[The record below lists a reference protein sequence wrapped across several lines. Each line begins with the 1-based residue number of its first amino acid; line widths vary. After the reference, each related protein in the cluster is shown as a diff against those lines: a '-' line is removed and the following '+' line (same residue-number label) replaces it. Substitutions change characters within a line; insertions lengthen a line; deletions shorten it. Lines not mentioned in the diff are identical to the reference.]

1 MVIYFYI
8 CICYIGPRASIQT
21 TITHRYTA
29 KETFEYILYSTYVL
43 LITTPFKG
51 KTNLTQFTMKRKK
64 LTQLFGL
71 MVLML
76 LMPGI
81 SFAQNLHVQGRV
93 LDELGE
99 GLIGAGVIIQG
110 TTQGTVTDIDGN
122 YDLPSVPQ
130 GAVLEFSC
138 VGYKTMQVQV
148 TSQIL
153 NVTLEPDSRLIDE
166 SVVVAYGQANKV
178 TITGA
183 VTAVSGESL
192 MKSPV
197 ANVANALQGNL
208 PGVSAVQASGMPGAD
223 EPVIRIRG
231 VGSLNS
237 ADPLVLVDGVERP
250 FSQLDPNEIASISVL
265 KDASAT
271 AVFGVRGANGVILVT
286 TKRGEVGKA
295 SVTASASAAMQ
306 TIAQF
311 IDFADSYTYGQ
322 MYNYTQITDML
333 PVNQWP
339 GSVKIGDYSPYGEN
353 VRFKQDV
360 MEHFRLGDMP
370 RTFPNT
376 DWIDYIM
383 NDAAW
388 QEQANVNVSGGTEKV
403 RYFVS
408 AGYLNQNSLFK
419 TFSDNKNETFDFQRL
434 NYRANLDI
442 EVSKYSQLS
451 LTLGGRMQVRNTMVG
466 GEGFLFRYLQGA
478 TPYAGIGV
486 DEEGRHIIADP
497 NKVGAY
503 DRDALSNYYNLGY
516 ENQSTNALNF
526 DVQYK
531 LDLSF
536 LTKGLD
542 FKAKASYNSEYTA
555 QKYRQNGYGTGLTY
569 VATLDQDGNEVLRKE
584 NVTWPIPYSEGK
596 WGSRNWYAEASFNYA
611 RRFGKH
617 NIGALLLY
625 NQSKTYYPWDS
636 SNSLY
641 QSIPKGYVGLV
652 GRVTY
657 DYDTKYL
664 IDFNIGYNGSENFAP
679 GKRYGTF
686 PSVSVGWIP
695 SQEKWWA
702 PVKDV
707 VSYLKFRG
715 SYGLVGNDNTNGA
728 RFLYLPGTWQFFQGH
743 MGWNP
748 QTQGA
753 NFGTNGNWLQG
764 VRELT
769 AGNPNVTWEKATKIN
784 VGVDA
789 GFFNDKLHAY
799 VDVFW
804 EDRKD
809 ILVSNSSTLPAV
821 TSLPANYVNEGRV
834 KNHGFEV
841 TLNWE
846 QKIGDFRYSISPN
859 FAYAKNKV
867 IEMLEVKPMY
877 DYLSRTGHPVGQRFG
892 YELFE
897 FYQPGTEERY
907 YEKYGVFM
915 PDQNIDIKYGDCVY
929 VDLNND
935 GKIDQ
940 NDQKPLGYTD
950 NPEITYSLNFNF
962 QYKGFDFTMLW
973 IGADHVSRQLNGYF
987 RDQFGSTNTS
997 ALTQWVADNSWT
1009 EDNPDAILPRISFTN
1024 RVHNNRD
1031 SQAWVVD
1038 SKYVRLKNVEIG
1050 YTITPKKGSFFNYVR
1065 VYASGNNLL
1074 TFADFKGNDPEAP
1087 GSGLDHGMR
1096 YPMTRLFNIGAQIN
1110 F

>member
-1 MVIYFYI
+1 M
-8 CICYIGPRASIQT
+8 
-21 TITHRYTA
+21 
-29 KETFEYILYSTYVL
+29 E
-43 LITTPFKG
+43 
-51 KTNLTQFTMKRKK
+51 RKK
-64 LTQLFGL
+64 LTHLFWI
-71 MVLML
+71 VALML
-76 LMPGI
+76 FVSGQ
-81 SFAQNLHVQGRV
+81 SFAQNLHVTGKV
-93 LDELGE
+93 VDELGE
-99 GLIGAGVIIQG
+99 GVIGAGVVIQG
-110 TTQGTVTDIDGN
+110 TTTGTVTDVDGN
-122 YDLPSVPQ
+122 YEIPSVPQ
-130 GAVLEFSC
+130 GAALEFSC
-138 VGYKTMQVQV
+138 VGYKTLVVQV
-148 TSQIL
+148 TGSRL
-153 NVTLEPDSRLIDE
+153 DVTMAPDSRLIDE
-166 SVVVAYGQANKV
+166 SVVVAYGSQNKV

-183 VTAVSGESL
+183 VTAVGGDAL

-197 ANVANALQGNL
+197 PNVANALQGNL
-208 PGVSAVQASGMPGAD
+208 PGVSAVQPSGMPGAD

-237 ADPLVLVDGVERP
+237 AEPLVLVDGVERP
-250 FSQLDPNEIASISVL
+250 FSQLDPNEIESISVL

-295 SVTASASAAMQ
+295 SVTASVSAAMQ
-306 TIAQF
+306 TISQF
-311 IDFADSYTYGQ
+311 VDFADSYTYGQ
-322 MYNYTQITDML
+322 MYNYTQITDAKPM
-333 PVNQWP
+333 NEWP
-339 GSVKIGDYSPYGEN
+339 GTVNIADYTPYAGIVKFN
-353 VRFKQDV
+353 QDV

-370 RTFPNT
+370 TTFPNT

-383 NDAAW
+383 KDQAW

-408 AGYLNQNSLFK
+408 AGFLNQNSLFK
-419 TFSDNKNETFDFQRL
+419 TFSNNKNETFDYQRL

-442 EVSKYSQLS
+442 DISKYSQLS
-451 LTLGGRMQVRNTMVG
+451 LTLGGRMQDRNTMGG

-486 DEEGRHIIADP
+486 DEEGRHIISDP
-497 NKVGAY
+497 NIVGAY
-503 DRDALSNYYNLGY
+503 DRDALSNYYGLGY

-526 DVQYK
+526 DIQYK
-531 LDLSF
+531 LDMSF

-542 FKAKASYNSEYTA
+542 FKVKASYNSEYTA

-569 VATLDQDGNEVLRKE
+569 VATIVDGKEVLRKE
-584 NVTWPIPYSEGK
+584 NVTWPIPYSEDK

-617 NIGALLLY
+617 NVGALLLY

-664 IDFNIGYNGSENFAP
+664 LDFNIGYNGSENFAP

-702 PVKDV
+702 PVKNV
-707 VSYLKFRG
+707 ISYLKFRG

-784 VGVDA
+784 VGMDA

-799 VDVFW
+799 VDFFW

-809 ILVSNSSTLPAV
+809 ILVSNASTLPAV

-859 FAYAKNKV
+859 FAYAKNQV
-867 IEMLEVKPMY
+867 IEMLEVKPLY
-877 DYLSRTGHPVGQRFG
+877 EYLSRTGLPVGQRFG
-892 YELFE
+892 YDLFE
-897 FYQPGTEERY
+897 FYEAGATEERY
-907 YEKYGVFM
+907 FAKYGVEM
-915 PDQNIDIKYGDCVY
+915 PNQNVELKNGDAIY
-929 VDLNND
+929 VDLNGD
-935 GKIDQ
+935 EIIDA

-950 NPEITYSLNFNF
+950 VPEITYSVNFNF
-962 QYKGFDFTMLW
+962 QWRGLDFSMLW

-1009 EDNPDAILPRISFTN
+1009 EDNTDAILPRISFTN

-1050 YTITPKKGSFFNYVR
+1050 YTFTPKAGSFFNYIR

-1087 GSGLDHGMR
+1087 GSGLDYGMR

>member
-1 MVIYFYI
+1 M
-8 CICYIGPRASIQT
+8 
-21 TITHRYTA
+21 
-29 KETFEYILYSTYVL
+29 L
-43 LITTPFKG
+43 LISGQT
-51 KTNLTQFTMKRKK
+51 
-64 LTQLFGL
+64 
-71 MVLML
+71 
-76 LMPGI
+76 
-81 SFAQNLHVQGRV
+81 FAQNLHVQGKV

-99 GLIGAGVIIQG
+99 GLIGVGVIIQG
-110 TTQGTVTDIDGN
+110 TLDGTVTDADGN
-122 YDLPSVPQ
+122 YSLSSVPQ
-130 GAVLEFSC
+130 GATLEFSC
-138 VGYKTMQVQV
+138 VGYKTQQVKV
-148 TSQIL
+148 TGQRLDI
-153 NVTLEPDSRLIDE
+153 TMAPDSKLIDE
-166 SVVVAYGQANKV
+166 SVVVAYGSQNKV

-183 VTAVSGESL
+183 VTAVGGDAL
-192 MKSPV
+192 LKSPV
-197 ANVANALQGNL
+197 ANVANSLQGNL
-208 PGVSAVQASGMPGAD
+208 PGVSAVQPSGMPGAD

-237 ADPLVLVDGVERP
+237 AEPLVLVDGVERP
-250 FSQLDPNEIASISVL
+250 FSQLDPNEIESISVL

-295 SVTASASAAMQ
+295 SVSASVSAAMQ

-322 MYNYTQITDML
+322 MYNYTQITDAKSML
-333 PVNQWP
+333 EWP
-339 GSVKIGDYSPYGEN
+339 GTVKIEDYTPYAGVVKFNQE
-353 VRFKQDV
+353 V
-360 MEHFRLGDMP
+360 MEHFRTGDMP
-370 RTFPNT
+370 TTFPNT

-383 NDAAW
+383 NDQAW

-408 AGYLNQNSLFK
+408 AGFLNQNSLFK
-419 TFSDNKNETFDFQRL
+419 TFSNNKNETFDYQRL

-442 EVSKYSQLS
+442 DISKYSQLS
-451 LTLGGRMQVRNTMVG
+451 LTLGGRMQDRNTMG
-466 GEGFLFRYLQGA
+466 RGEGFLFRYLQGA

-486 DEEGRHIIADP
+486 DEEGRHIISDP
-497 NKVGAY
+497 NIVGAY

-526 DVQYK
+526 DIQYK
-531 LDLSF
+531 LDMSF

-555 QKYRQNGYGTGLTY
+555 QKYRQNGFGTGLTY
-569 VATLDQDGNEVLRKE
+569 VATIVDGKEVLRKE

-596 WGSRNWYAEASFNYA
+596 WGNRNWYAEASLNYA

-617 NIGALLLY
+617 NVGALLLY

-636 SNSLY
+636 SDSLY

-664 IDFNIGYNGSENFAP
+664 LDFNIGYNGSENFAP

-702 PVKDV
+702 PVKNV
-707 VSYLKFRG
+707 ISYLKFRG

-753 NFGTNGNWLQG
+753 NFGTSGNWLQG

-784 VGVDA
+784 VGIDA
-789 GFFNDKLHAY
+789 GFFKDQLHAY
-799 VDVFW
+799 VDFFW

-809 ILVSNSSTLPAV
+809 ILVSNASTLPAV

-846 QKIGDFRYSISPN
+846 QKFGDFRYSISPN
-859 FAYAKNKV
+859 FAFARNQV

-877 DYLSRTGHPVGQRFG
+877 DYLSRTGLPVGQRFG
-892 YELFE
+892 YDLFE

-907 YEKYGVFM
+907 FEKYGKEM
-915 PDQNIDIKYGDCVY
+915 PDQNVQLKYGDCVY
-929 VDLNND
+929 VDLND
-935 GKIDQ
+935 DDIIDQ

-950 NPEITYSLNFNF
+950 VPEITYSLNFNF
-962 QYKGFDFTMLW
+962 QWKGLDFTMLW

-1009 EDNPDAILPRISFTN
+1009 EDNTDAILPRISFTN

-1038 SKYVRLKNVEIG
+1038 SKYVRLKNVELG
-1050 YTITPKKGSFFNYVR
+1050 YTFTPKKGSFFNYIR

-1087 GSGLDHGMR
+1087 GSGLDYGMR

>member
-1 MVIYFYI
+1 MFGLV
-8 CICYIGPRASIQT
+8 A
-21 TITHRYTA
+21 
-29 KETFEYILYSTYVL
+29 VL
-43 LITTPFKG
+43 L
-51 KTNLTQFTMKRKK
+51 L
-64 LTQLFGL
+64 
-71 MVLML
+71 
-76 LMPGI
+76 I
-81 SFAQNLHVQGRV
+81 SGQIFAQNLNVHGKV
-93 LDELGE
+93 LDENGE
-99 GLIGAGVIIQG
+99 GLIGAGVVIQG
-110 TTQGTVTDIDGN
+110 TTQGTITDVDGS
-122 YDLPSVPQ
+122 YQLSVPQ
-130 GAVLEFSC
+130 GSTLEFSC
-138 VGYKTMQVQV
+138 VGYKAQLVQV
-148 TSQIL
+148 TGPNL
-153 NVTLEPDSRLIDE
+153 TVTLAPDSKLIDE
-166 SVVVAYGQANKV
+166 SVVVAYGQQNKV

-183 VTAVSGESL
+183 VTAVGGDAL

-197 ANVANALQGNL
+197 PNVANALQGNL
-208 PGVSAVQASGMPGAD
+208 PGVTAVQPSGMPGAD

-237 ADPLVLVDGVERP
+237 AEPLVLVDGVERP
-250 FSQLDPNEIASISVL
+250 FSQLDPNEIESISVL

-295 SVTASASAAMQ
+295 SVSASFSTAAQ
-306 TIAQF
+306 TISQF

-322 MYNYTQITDML
+322 MWNYTAITDAL
-333 PVNQWP
+333 DPADWP
-339 GSVKIGDYSPYGEN
+339 GSVNIADYTPYAGN
-353 VRFKQDV
+353 GIRFSQDV
-360 MEHFRLGDMP
+360 MEHFRTGDMP
-370 RTFPNT
+370 TTFPNT

-383 NDAAW
+383 NDVAL
-388 QEQANVNVSGGTEKV
+388 QEQANVNVSGGTDKV

-408 AGYLNQNSLFK
+408 AGFLNQNSLLK
-419 TFSDNKNETFDFQRL
+419 TFSQNKNETFDFQRL

-442 EVSKYSQLS
+442 DITKRSTLS
-451 LTLGGRMQVRNTMVG
+451 LSLGGRMQDRNTMGG

-478 TPYAGIGV
+478 TPYAGIGI
-486 DEEGRHIIADP
+486 DEQGRHIISDA
-497 NKVGAY
+497 NIVGPF
-503 DRDALSNYYNLGY
+503 DRDALSNYYDLGY

-526 DVQYK
+526 DIQYK
-531 LDLSF
+531 LDMGF

-542 FKAKASYNSEYTA
+542 FKVKASYNSEYTA
-555 QKYRQNGYGTGLTY
+555 QKYRQNGYGTGVHY
-569 VATLDQDGNEVLRKE
+569 VATIVDGQEVLRKE

-617 NIGALLLY
+617 NVGALLLY

-636 SNSLY
+636 DDSIY

-664 IDFNIGYNGSENFAP
+664 LDFNIGYNGSENFAP

-702 PVKDV
+702 PVKNV
-707 VSYLKFRG
+707 ISYLKFRG

-728 RFLYLPGTWQFFQGH
+728 RFLYLPGTWQFYNGS
-743 MGWNP
+743 MTWNP
-748 QTQGA
+748 QERGA
-753 NFGTNGNWLQG
+753 NFGVNGNWLPA
-764 VRELT
+764 VKELT

-784 VGVDA
+784 IGMDA
-789 GFFNDKLHAY
+789 GFFQDKLHAY
-799 VDVFW
+799 VDFFW

-809 ILVSNSSTLPAV
+809 ILVSNASTLPAV

-859 FAYAKNKV
+859 FAFARNQI
-867 IEMLEVKPMY
+867 IEMLEVPPMY
-877 DYLSRTGHPVGQRFG
+877 DYLSRTGLPVGQRFG
-892 YELFE
+892 YDLFE
-897 FYQPGTEERY
+897 FYEPGATEERY
-907 YEKYGVFM
+907 FAKYGVEM
-915 PDQNIDIKYGDCVY
+915 PDQVSAIKPGDCVY
-929 VDLNND
+929 VDLNGDNV
-935 GKIDQ
+935 IDA

-950 NPEITYSLNFNF
+950 NPEITFSVNFNF
-962 QYKGFDFTMLW
+962 QWKGLDFTMLW

-997 ALTQWVADNSWT
+997 ALTQYVADNSWT
-1009 EDNPDAILPRISFTN
+1009 EDNTDAILPRISFTN

-1031 SQAWVVD
+1031 SQAWVID
-1038 SKYVRLKNVEIG
+1038 SRYIRLKNVEIG
-1050 YTITPKKGSFFNYVR
+1050 YAFVPKQKDAFFNYIR

-1087 GSGLDHGMR
+1087 GSGLDYGVR
-1096 YPMTRLFNIGAQIN
+1096 YPMTRLFNIGVQVN